1 MYFFKHTEVIRTTPE
16 RSQKYKTNLI
26 LILRYSQFE
35 FNSPMIIESFQSFME
50 EQLYSALP
58 QPTRSEYVSP
68 LLQEK
73 NSLQLPAL
81 VLQRNRLSLSDDP
94 GSVDDVLR

>member
-1 MYFFKHTEVIRTTPE
+1 
-16 RSQKYKTNLI
+16 
-26 LILRYSQFE
+26 
-35 FNSPMIIESFQSFME
+35 ME

-73 NSLQLPAL
+73 KSLQLPAL

-94 GSVDDVLR
+94 GSVDDMLR